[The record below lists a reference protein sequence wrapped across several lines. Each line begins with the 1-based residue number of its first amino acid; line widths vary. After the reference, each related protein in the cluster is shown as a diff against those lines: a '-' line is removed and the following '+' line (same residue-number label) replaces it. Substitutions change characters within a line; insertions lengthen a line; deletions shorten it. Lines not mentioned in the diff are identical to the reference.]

1 MRNNLDEFQLKYYNT
16 ELSKDKC
23 VLLHAVAGSGK
34 THTTLAKA
42 IRLIKEGI
50 DPQKILLTS
59 FTNNSAKELMIRYN
73 RSIKT
78 QTKPIISTLHGF
90 GRMLL
95 REVGIKRIV
104 IGEWKSILVAR
115 DALQE
120 LLGNRAPIKLTE
132 LTSNTSE
139 ILAVY
144 SKLRNNSFVYK
155 HTLESDLKKLK
166 LNHKWID
173 DGTVKGT
180 ILKYEQFKEENN
192 IIDYDDMIWLVN
204 SFIKADNKELKAI
217 LDSKLDYYFIDE
229 AQDLSQSQYDL
240 ILAGAVGK
248 SLTMVGDLCQ
258 SIYGFRDAVPH
269 NFSEEY
275 MKQYFSKVESLALQN
290 NYRSEPDIVKVC
302 NYVRELA
309 NDNIPAIAVKQK
321 SKNAVKIVQTANNI
335 LEGKYLTDK
344 IREFELQGY
353 KPKDIIVI
361 CRTNRYIK
369 SVIEPAMIKANLKYR
384 VLGAGNSRRMLEKPL
399 SRFFVDIISYVVN
412 PKDNYAL
419 TEILKQIKGIGQSNL
434 QTILAELD
442 RSALRTRHEEVTSI
456 MGELSR
462 IKAEAQRDIYSLV
475 ENVIS
480 LARDRGLKSIE
491 LTEKNIDLI
500 SLSVA
505 NYITLQKELGIEDTD
520 EILQAM
526 LQEIGLFDINDE
538 INTFK
543 LATVHSQKGCE
554 APIVFAMGFNLQ
566 VPSNYMQ
573 DEEEANI
580 LYTQLSRAID
590 TLFIIDS
597 REYITRKGDTTQ
609 NYKNPYIK
617 RLFNKITENA

>member
-1 MRNNLDEFQLKYYNT
+1 MLGLDEYQLKYYNT
-16 ELSKDKC
+16 ELKGDKC

-42 IRLIKEGI
+42 VKLIKDGT
-50 DPQKILLTS
+50 DPQRILLTS
-59 FTNNSAKELMIRYN
+59 FTNNAAKELMIRYN
-73 RSIKT
+73 RAIKT
-78 QTKPIISTLHGF
+78 ETKPIISTLHGY

-95 REVGIKRIV
+95 RQLGIKRTV

-120 LLGNRAPIKLTE
+120 ILGNQAHIKLTE
-132 LTSNTSE
+132 ATSNTAE

-144 SKLRNNSFVYK
+144 SKLRNNSLVWK
-155 HTLESDLKKLK
+155 QSLETDLKKVK
-166 LNHKWID
+166 LNHKWIGD
-173 DGTVKGT
+173 AVIKET
-180 ILKYEQFKEENN
+180 ILKYESFKAENN
-192 IIDYDDMIWLVN
+192 LMDYDDMIWLVN
-204 SFIKADNKELKAI
+204 SAHRENNEQLAQI
-217 LDSKLDYYFIDE
+217 LANNLDYYFIDE

-258 SIYGFRDAVPH
+258 SIYGFRDAVPQ
-269 NFSEEY
+269 NFSEAY
-275 MKQYFSKVESLALQN
+275 MQKYFKEVESLALQN

-302 NYVRELA
+302 NYVREIA
-309 NDNIPAIAVKQK
+309 EDRIPAIAVKPK
-321 SKNAVKIVQTANNI
+321 SKSAVKIVQTANNI

-344 IREFELQGY
+344 IKEFELQGY
-353 KPKDIIVI
+353 KPKDILVI

-399 SRFFVDIISYVVN
+399 SRFYVDIISYIVN

-419 TEILKQIKGIGQSNL
+419 VEILKQIKGIGQSKL
-434 QTILAELD
+434 HTILAELD
-442 RSALRTRHEEVTSI
+442 RNDLQTRQDEVTSI
-456 MGELSR
+456 ITELSR
-462 IKAEAQRDIYSLV
+462 IKVEAYRDIYSLT
-475 ENVIS
+475 ENVIT
-480 LARDRGLKSIE
+480 LARERGLKSIE

-505 NYITLQKELGIEDTD
+505 NYITLQKEIGVEDTE

-538 INTFK
+538 TNTYK

-554 APIVFAMGFNLQ
+554 APVVFAMGFNLQ
-566 VPSNYMQ
+566 VPSLYMQ
-573 DEEEANI
+573 DREEVNI

-590 TLFIIDS
+590 TLYIIDS
-597 REYITRKGDTTQ
+597 REYITRKGDLTQ
-609 NYKNPYIK
+609 NYKNPYLK
-617 RLFNKITENA
+617 RLLNKITENA